1 MPKKAGAIFVILG
14 AVLILSALLLF
25 LYNKREDRNAGQE
38 AELTLVQ
45 IQSSIQSAKQEN
57 TPKPTDATEET
68 EASEATEETTEPTES
83 TEPTEPLSPEMP
95 KVVING
101 NEYIGYLSIPDLELE
116 LPVMADW
123 TYAKLQVSPC
133 RQFGSS
139 RTDDLVIA
147 AHNYASHFGT
157 LKDLKEG
164 AQITFTDM
172 DGIVVTYAL
181 TSLQTIAPTNIDA
194 VQFSGHDLVLYTCT
208 PGGAYRVTAFFDRV
222 TED

>member
-25 LYNKREDRNAGQE
+25 LYNKQEDRNAGQE

-45 IQSSIQSAKQEN
+45 IQSSIQNAKKE
-57 TPKPTDATEET
+57 TAPEPSDATEET
-68 EASEATEETTEPTES
+68 AESEETEES

-123 TYAKLQVSPC
+123 TYAKLQVAPC

-157 LKDLKEG
+157 LKDLKDG

-172 DGIVVTYAL
+172 DGIVVTYSMVL
-181 TSLQTIAPTNIDA
+181 LQTIHPGAIDA
-194 VQFSGHDLVLYTCT
+194 VQYSGHDLVLYTCT
-208 PGGAYRVTAFFDRV
+208 PGGAYRVAAYFDRV
-222 TED
+222 TEE

>member
-25 LYNKREDRNAGQE
+25 LYNKQEDRNAGQE

-45 IQSSIQSAKQEN
+45 IQSSIQNAKQE
-57 TPKPTDATEET
+57 TAPEPTDATEET
-68 EASEATEETTEPTES
+68 AEPEEPEES

-123 TYAKLQVSPC
+123 TYAKLQVAPC

-157 LKDLKEG
+157 LKDLKDG

-172 DGIVVTYAL
+172 DGIVVTYSMVL
-181 TSLQTIAPTNIDA
+181 LQTIHPGAIDA
-194 VQFSGHDLVLYTCT
+194 VQYSGHDLVLYTCT
-208 PGGAYRVTAFFDRV
+208 PGGAYRVAAYFDRV
-222 TED
+222 TEE

>member
-25 LYNKREDRNAGQE
+25 LYNKQEDRNAGQE
-38 AELTLVQ
+38 AELVLAEV
-45 IQSSIQSAKQEN
+45 QSSIQNAKQE
-57 TPKPTDATEET
+57 TAPEPTDATEET
-68 EASEATEETTEPTES
+68 AESEEPEES
-83 TEPTEPLSPEMP
+83 TEPLSPEMP

-123 TYAKLQVSPC
+123 TYAKLQVAPC

-157 LKDLKEG
+157 LKDLKDG

-172 DGIVVTYAL
+172 DGIVVTYSMVL
-181 TSLQTIAPTNIDA
+181 LQTIHPGAIDA
-194 VQFSGHDLVLYTCT
+194 VQYSGHDLVLYTCT
-208 PGGAYRVTAFFDRV
+208 PGGAYRVAAYFDRV
-222 TED
+222 TEE

>member
-25 LYNKREDRNAGQE
+25 LYNKQEDRNAGQE

-45 IQSSIQSAKQEN
+45 IQSSIQNAKKE
-57 TPKPTDATEET
+57 TAPEPTDATEET
-68 EASEATEETTEPTES
+68 AESEEPEES

-123 TYAKLQVSPC
+123 TYAKLQVAPC

-157 LKDLKEG
+157 LKDLKDG

-172 DGIVVTYAL
+172 DGIVVTYSMVL
-181 TSLQTIAPTNIDA
+181 LQTIHPGAIDA
-194 VQFSGHDLVLYTCT
+194 VQYSGHDLVLYTCT
-208 PGGAYRVTAFFDRV
+208 PGGAYRVAAYFDRV
-222 TED
+222 TEE

>member
-25 LYNKREDRNAGQE
+25 FYNKQEDRNAGQE

-45 IQSSIQSAKQEN
+45 IQSSIQNAKKE
-57 TPKPTDATEET
+57 TAPEPTDAAEET
-68 EASEATEETTEPTES
+68 EASEETEEP

-123 TYAKLQVSPC
+123 TYAKLQVAPC

-157 LKDLKEG
+157 LKDLKDG

-172 DGIVVTYAL
+172 DGIVVTYSMVL
-181 TSLQTIAPTNIDA
+181 LQTIHPGAIDA
-194 VQFSGHDLVLYTCT
+194 VQYSGHDLVLYTCT
-208 PGGAYRVTAFFDRV
+208 PGGAYRVAAYFDRV
-222 TED
+222 TEE

>member
-25 LYNKREDRNAGQE
+25 LYNKQEDRNAGQE

-45 IQSSIQSAKQEN
+45 IQSSIQNAKQE
-57 TPKPTDATEET
+57 TAPEPTDATEET
-68 EASEATEETTEPTES
+68 EPSEETEES

-101 NEYIGYLSIPDLELE
+101 NEYIGYLSILDLELE

-123 TYAKLQVSPC
+123 TYAKLQVAPC

-157 LKDLKEG
+157 LKDLKDG

-172 DGIVVTYAL
+172 DGIVVTYSMVL
-181 TSLQTIAPTNIDA
+181 LQTIHPGAIDA
-194 VQFSGHDLVLYTCT
+194 VQYSGHDLVLYTCT
-208 PGGAYRVTAFFDRV
+208 PGGAYRVAAYFDRV
-222 TED
+222 TEE

>member
-25 LYNKREDRNAGQE
+25 LYNKQEDRNAGQE
-38 AELTLVQ
+38 AELALAEV
-45 IQSSIQSAKQEN
+45 QSSIQNAKKE
-57 TPKPTDATEET
+57 TAPKPTDATEET
-68 EASEATEETTEPTES
+68 EASEQTEETTEPS
-83 TEPTEPLSPEMP
+83 EPTEPLSPEMP
-95 KVVING
+95 RVVING

-123 TYAKLQVSPC
+123 TYAKLQVAPC

-157 LKDLKEG
+157 LKDLKDG

-172 DGIVVTYAL
+172 DGIVVTYSMVL
-181 TSLQTIAPTNIDA
+181 LQTIHPGAIDA
-194 VQFSGHDLVLYTCT
+194 VQYSGHDLVLYTCT
-208 PGGAYRVTAFFDRV
+208 PGGAYRVAAYFDRV
-222 TED
+222 TEE

>member
-25 LYNKREDRNAGQE
+25 LYNKQEDRNAGQE

-45 IQSSIQSAKQEN
+45 IQSSIQNAKRE
-57 TPKPTDATEET
+57 TAPEPTDATEET
-68 EASEATEETTEPTES
+68 AESEEPEEP

-123 TYAKLQVSPC
+123 TYAKLQVAPC

-157 LKDLKEG
+157 LKDLKDG

-172 DGIVVTYAL
+172 DGIVVTYSMVL
-181 TSLQTIAPTNIDA
+181 LQTIHPGAIDA
-194 VQFSGHDLVLYTCT
+194 VQYSGHDLVLYTCT
-208 PGGAYRVTAFFDRV
+208 PGGAYRVAAYFDRV
-222 TED
+222 TEE